1 MKVTLWGVRGSMP
14 TPLTP
19 VQVEQKILG
28 ICQAY
33 KNSKMQNVNEFMDKL
48 PHPIKAGYGG
58 NTTCVELESSQ
69 VKLIIDAGTGI
80 RHTIKHYM
88 DGIISKKI
96 TDIHLFFTHF
106 HWDHIMGLPF
116 FVPIYM
122 EGVHI
127 HIYAVQR
134 VLEDVLKTLF
144 KRPFFPVEYHQ
155 LKSQI
160 HYHLLKPRTPFSLM
174 DVEITPYL
182 LDHPDECWGF
192 KIVNDGKSYAHC
204 VDTEGLRISREALGE
219 DIKLYQNIDLMVY
232 DAQYSIKEAQEKLNW
247 GHSAAQRGLELACRE
262 HIKKVVFVHHDPFAT
277 DEHISKI
284 ASEAVKSFEQMS
296 ENPDIFNGQHFVTWE
311 IGYEGMVLEL

>member
-1 MKVTLWGVRGSMP
+1 MQVTLWGVRGSMP
-14 TPLTP
+14 TPLAP
-19 VQVEQKILG
+19 WQVEQKILG

-33 KNSKMQNVNEFMDKL
+33 KNSKISNIGDFFDKL
-48 PHPIKAGYGG
+48 PYPIKAGYGG
-58 NTTCVELESSQ
+58 NTTCVQLETSQ
-69 VKLIIDAGTGI
+69 MKMIIDAGTGI
-80 RHTIKHYM
+80 RHTLKGYM
-88 DGIISKKI
+88 EGIQSKKV

-122 EGVHI
+122 EGVNI

-134 VLEDVLKTLF
+134 NLEEVIRTLF
-144 KRPFFPVEYHQ
+144 KKPYFPVEYHQ
-155 LKSQI
+155 LKSKI
-160 HYHLLKPRTPFSLM
+160 HYHYLQPRVPYQLH

-192 KIVNDGKSYAHC
+192 KIGQGGKYYAHC
-204 VDTEGLRISREALGE
+204 VDTEGLRISPEALGD
-219 DIKLYQNIDLMVY
+219 DIKLYQDIDLMVY

-262 HIKKVVFVHHDPFAT
+262 RIKKVVFVHHDPFAT
-277 DEHISKI
+277 DEQISKI

-296 ENPDIFNGQHFVTWE
+296 ENPAIFNGSHFVTWE
-311 IGYEGMVLEL
+311 IGYEGMVLEI